1 MSPPAARDAVDAS
14 EMRCAT
20 CRALG
25 LAAFAPSDAGF
36 YVCVRCGTQSQ
47 REVATLA
54 EMGLEDA
61 LDGDAFVPGAG
72 DVRGRSL
79 RARRAKRT
87 RKRETREG
95 KRARDARRDATTAAE
110 AYASAFQAV
119 LMAQTR
125 ALTTIAR
132 AERSENDGREA
143 WDAREGG
150 LEDAVRDV
158 WGRYLR
164 ASGTLERDGGGATTA
179 ANVEVDD
186 GEATTSRFVKNR
198 LPMVMSLGL
207 LYLALA
213 RRRAAIL
220 PFELAKMAVEGSL
233 PYLNVYDVIHEQCGE
248 NTVDLLPSD
257 EIFLFEHPKKI
268 PTPQRIVAAAAFAAA
283 KIDAQ
288 LPPINAAAILTR
300 YVGTLLNLDSQVL
313 QAARRTLSIYLSPAL
328 RYGTKNVVGAP
339 ESALLAYVVVA
350 LKFLYG
356 LDGRTHTKAR
366 VQISRNGVMGKI
378 VRSSIQGVP
387 PGGWSAWARGVGA
400 LSAPA
405 LPWSEEY
412 VSKLDDRDKDRHIR
426 FAYHRLLSGRIMPFP
441 FNRIEE
447 KLLKVVPPARLN
459 ADASVPA
466 PPAPPAPSTTDPRL
480 ECLKAKHALAE
491 SYETRVRVHCAHA
504 IISELKRANP
514 EVGVNFNNEFR
525 GACVQSVRLR
535 AGGLALRRVTD
546 ERASSLIA
554 RNVNTFMHEKEES
567 IVRAVGGQR
576 IISRMR
582 LDSLVRR
589 VLAATFKSDDVFDD
603 ALAKRLTRTISK
615 AVEVEDPGLNSEFTN
630 NERIS
635 YIKETIRDLAREQE
649 QLNAVLRLDPD
660 WKGYDDG
667 SERAAE
673 IIDEHICVRTA
684 GSYLPA
690 ASANNVFDA
699 CPAEYVE
706 IVEALARFAW
716 INPEALHESVME
728 LELVLLGVEK
738 IIAAEKT
745 KNKKA
750 LKKRMR

>member
-1 MSPPAARDAVDAS
+1 MSLHAARDEIA
-14 EMRCAT
+14 CAT
-20 CRALG
+20 CRARG
-25 LAAFAPSDAGF
+25 AASFAPSDAGF

-47 REVATLA
+47 TQIANLA
-54 EMGLEDA
+54 EIGLEDA
-61 LDGDAFVPGAG
+61 DDGDAFVPGAG
-72 DVRGRSL
+72 RVSGRSL
-79 RARRAKRT
+79 RARRAKSARKSAT
-87 RKRETREG
+87 RAG
-95 KRARDARRDATTAAE
+95 KRARDAARDPGTAAE
-110 AYASAFQAV
+110 AYARAFQAV
-119 LMAQTR
+119 LMTQTR
-125 ALTTIAR
+125 AVATLM
-132 AERSENDGREA
+132 D
-143 WDAREGG
+143 DARDASEKR
-150 LEDAVRDV
+150 LENAVRDV

-164 ASGTLERDGGGATTA
+164 ASGTLEREGGGTTTTTA
-179 ANVEVDD
+179 SGEADD
-186 GEATTSRFVKNR
+186 GDEDERTKSTTARFVKDR

-220 PFELAKMAVEGSL
+220 PFELAKMAAEGSL
-233 PYLNVYDVIHEQCGE
+233 PYLNVYDVVHEHCGE
-248 NTVDLLPSD
+248 NTVELLPSD
-257 EIFLFEHPKKI
+257 EIFLFEHPKRI

-300 YVGTLLNLDSQVL
+300 YVGTLFNLDSQVL
-313 QAARRTLSIYLSPAL
+313 HAARRTLSVYLSPAL
-328 RYGTKNVVGAP
+328 RYGAKNVVGAP

-356 LDGRTHTKAR
+356 LDGRTHTQAR
-366 VQISRNGVMGKI
+366 VQISRNGVLGKI
-378 VRSSIQGVP
+378 VRPSIQGVP

-400 LSAPA
+400 LGAPA
-405 LPWSEEY
+405 LPWSEDY
-412 VSKLDDRDKDRHIR
+412 VSKLDDCDKDRHIR

-447 KLLKVVPPARLN
+447 KLLKVVPPTRLN

-466 PPAPPAPSTTDPRL
+466 PPPPPAPSTTDPQL

-504 IISELKRANP
+504 VIDELKLANP
-514 EVGVNFNNEFR
+514 EVGVDFNNELR
-525 GACVQSVRLR
+525 RACVRSVRLR
-535 AGGLALRRVTD
+535 AGGLALRHVTD

-554 RNVNTFMHEKEES
+554 RNVNIFMHEKEES
-567 IVRAVGGQR
+567 IVHAVGGQQ

-589 VLAATFKSDDVFDD
+589 VLAATFKSDDAFDG
-603 ALAKRLTRTISK
+603 ALAKRLIRTILK
-615 AVEVEDPGLNSEFTN
+615 AVETEDPDLNAEFTN

-635 YIKETIRDLAREQE
+635 YIKETISDLAREQE
-649 QLNAVLRLDPD
+649 HLNAVLRLDPD

-667 SERAAE
+667 SERTAK

-699 CPAEYVE
+699 CPAEYVQ

-738 IIAAEKT
+738 MIAVEKT

-750 LKKRMR
+750 LKKRKR